1 MPIRPASLKVLAL
14 CVAAATATA
23 ACVTAPSP
31 TQYRAPQPVRGVDAA
46 RLYDGL
52 WLEIGRPQL
61 SFTDDCVAGT
71 TTYRLEAPDRLRL
84 RDTCQADTPQGKEK
98 ALTASATILDPGT
111 NTRFRVRYFWGAV
124 TWEYWI
130 LDHDD
135 DYRWFISSDPT
146 FERVWIYTREAP
158 DAAEL
163 ERLKARVAALGF
175 DPERLQYPPALPAD
189 VIAATAARLP

>member
-1 MPIRPASLKVLAL
+1 MPFRPASLKVLAL
-14 CVAAATATA
+14 CLTTA
-23 ACVTAPSP
+23 ALAGGCVTAPSP
-31 TQYRAPQPVRGVDAA
+31 AQHRAPQPVRSVDAA

-61 SFTDDCVAGT
+61 SLTDGCVAGT
-71 TTYRLEAPDRLRL
+71 TTYRLAGPTGLRL

-98 ALTASATILDPGT
+98 ALTASAVILDPGT
-111 NTRFRVRYFWGAV
+111 NTRFRARYFWGAI

-146 FERVWIYTREAP
+146 FERVWIYTRQAP

-175 DPERLQYPPALPAD
+175 DPARLQYPPALPAD
-189 VIAATAARLP
+189 VIAETAARLP